1 MVMVDDEYVNVYYDF
16 DGAYGLSVS
25 ATKLG

>member
-1 MVMVDDEYVNVYYDF
+1 MMLLDNDYVVVYGDNS
-16 DGAYGLSVS
+16 GAYGLSVS

>member
-1 MVMVDDEYVNVYYDF
+1 MVMVDDEMMSVYYDF
-16 DGAYGLSVS
+16 DGAYAIGVS